1 MSNPIR
7 VFLLILVL
15 LGLGMALMLVPVSG
29 LDPQKKDTDG
39 DGIPDGWEAD
49 HGLNPNYAADA
60 GLDYNY
66 NGRTNF
72 QEYQNGSDPWNKDTD
87 KDEISNYAECWAVFG
102 FFTDP
107 FTLDTDG
114 DGINDL
120 KEICTYINTSDETQM
135 KELYLNETDRVSV
148 MANITNLSR
157 TYPYKLDPTNSDVDG
172 DGLSDGD
179 ELLRTNKTNPNC
191 VDSDSDGLS
200 DGDEVHIYKT
210 EPTKRDTDGDGL
222 MDSEELFG
230 TYGVV
235 TDPTKRDSDED
246 GLSDGEEI
254 FGFGFAPIEPSEH
267 ALTYEEFLS
276 GAYSGE
282 YITVKAKV
290 EKMRLDYNQTT
301 YLVFL
306 NPLESRDDAERKRGV
321 ARVSSS
327 WYYVLQHGE
336 MVHVDSRFGLSLREG
351 DTIVVVGKAGKFL
364 GSTCE
369 IEVDSK
375 GKLYLVL
382 RPEEAQG
389 RWLPSMGYVK
399 IIYDSKE
406 GSGTVPPS
414 PIPSPAQTSTSTP
427 VPTNSSLTPSPT
439 SVNETNETASE
450 SGLKKEGKGIF
461 GSLIYGVIGVV
472 IVVATLF
479 LYTKFGGHIPMRRE
493 RKEAGG
499 SKPGKA
505 SGMQKGTRKEWS

>member
-1 MSNPIR
+1 MLLS
-7 VFLLILVL
+7 VFVGIVLVL
-15 LGLGMALMLVPVSG
+15 ASVSVSG
-29 LDPQKKDTDG
+29 QHPLIKDTDG
-39 DGIPDGWEAD
+39 DGMPDGWED
-49 HGLNPNYAADA
+49 EHGLNPNDAADA
-60 GLDYNY
+60 QLDYNY

-72 QEYQNGSDPWNKDTD
+72 QEYQNASDPWDKDTD

-107 FTLDTDG
+107 FTSDTDG

-120 KEICTYINTSDETQM
+120 EEICTYINTSDETQM
-135 KELYLNETDRVSV
+135 KELYLNETDRVTV
-148 MANITNLSR
+148 MVNITNLSS

-179 ELLRTNKTNPNC
+179 ELLRTNKTNPNS
-191 VDSDSDGLS
+191 VDSDLDGLS
-200 DGDEVHIYKT
+200 DGDEVHVYKT

-222 MDSEELFG
+222 LDSEELFG

-290 EKMRLDYNQTT
+290 EKTRLDYNQTT

-306 NPLESRDDAERKRGV
+306 NPLESSGDVERKRGV

-336 MVHVDSRFGLSLREG
+336 MVHVDSRFGLALRDG
-351 DTIVVVGKAGKFL
+351 DTIVVVGKAGNFL
-364 GSTCE
+364 GDTRE
-369 IEVDSK
+369 IEVDSE

-382 RPEEAQG
+382 SPEEANG

-399 IIYDSKE
+399 IIYDSKV
-406 GSGTVPPS
+406 GSGTVPSS
-414 PIPSPAQTSTSTP
+414 PTPSPAQT
-427 VPTNSSLTPSPT
+427 TNSSLTPSPSPSLSIPLSS

-461 GSLIYGVIGVV
+461 GSLIYVVIGVV

-479 LYTKFGGHIPMRRE
+479 LYTKFGGRILMRRE
-493 RKEAGG
+493 RKEGG
-499 SKPGKA
+499 GRKPGKA